1 MRAHLLVVQL
11 LKQRLPASPALLE
24 LSALGFIPGVL
35 TVFFIRIANICL
47 YSWTF
52 GDSLHDQVV
61 HSTSILGCGFFLI
74 VTVTGSVASGG
85 NARVAQVPFSPP
97 TRSAPRLLEMATRC
111 KRLPLASVFTF
122 HTSPGGD
129 SRASGSRV
137 STHALSRRV
146 SGAQA
151 GASSVPPSAAPL
163 HPHWDCRGDSGLG
176 EGGR

>member
-1 MRAHLLVVQL
+1 MRAHLLLVQI
-11 LKQRLPASPALLE
+11 LKQRLPASPVLLE

-52 GDSLHDQVV
+52 GDSLHDQVL

-97 TRSAPRLLEMATRC
+97 ARSAPRALEMATRC
-111 KRLPLASVFTF
+111 KRPPPASVFTF

-129 SRASGSRV
+129 SRASEAAFPP
-137 STHALSRRV
+137 THFRGGFLARRPEP
-146 SGAQA
+146 Q
-151 GASSVPPSAAPL
+151 VPPSAAPPL